1 MDEERLKKQI
11 DFIIETDKL
20 KKIYRK
26 TYLAD
31 GSRFENDAE
40 HSWHLALMAILLSEY
55 SNRSVDIL
63 KVIKMV
69 LIHDIIEIDAGDA
82 YCYDEAAN
90 EGKAEREMVAA
101 KRIFS
106 LLPGDQHRE
115 FMDLWLEFE
124 ENITAEANFANALDR
139 FQPVNLNYASGGI
152 SWKENSIND
161 SQVINRNMPIEKGS
175 AGLWEFTKK
184 IIDSALKKNYI
195 KHHKK

>member
-1 MDEERLKKQI
+1 MDEER
-11 DFIIETDKL
+11 L

-90 EGKAEREMVAA
+90 EGKAEREMDAA
-101 KRIFS
+101 KRIFA
-106 LLPGDQHRE
+106 LLPEDQHRE

-124 ENITAEANFANALDR
+124 ENITAEANFANAMDR

-152 SWKENSIND
+152 SWKEHSINY
-161 SQVINRNMPIEKGS
+161 SQVIKRNMTIEKGS

-184 IIDSALKKNYI
+184 IIDSALQKNYI
-195 KHHKK
+195 KLRKK